1 MVADL
6 HIFLLSAK
14 TKQQYLNSFKS
25 WWQKNELFTSFLK
38 YVDKPVFGCKKLLS
52 LRTSF
57 FKPSLIFSWGFAQR
71 KQSQQNPNFHASNI
85 SENSKTCR
93 LACILLTK
101 QKHYRHLIG
110 PFESCFFCGKNLI
123 FAFKKKRKLQE
134 ISVSKERLE
143 IIYFPLKMCL
153 EINVIKRR
161 RDTDSKS
168 WKWKEQHA
176 YPLVC
181 ILKDKRKV
189 QQTLNR
195 SHVGKLFSQVWK
207 KNSLEVPLK
216 IFFF

>member
-25 WWQKNELFTSFLK
+25 WWQKNKLFTSFLK

-71 KQSQQNPNFHASNI
+71 KQSQQNPNFHAWNI

-110 PFESCFFCGKNLI
+110 PFESCFF
-123 FAFKKKRKLQE
+123 FVKKINILPSKKEKFRNFFSFTLP
-134 ISVSKERLE
+134 VSKERLE
-143 IIYFPLKMCL
+143 IIYFLWKGVLK
-153 EINVIKRR
+153 
-161 RDTDSKS
+161 
-168 WKWKEQHA
+168 
-176 YPLVC
+176 
-181 ILKDKRKV
+181 
-189 QQTLNR
+189 
-195 SHVGKLFSQVWK
+195 
-207 KNSLEVPLK
+207 
-216 IFFF
+216 